1 MRNLALFLLL
11 LLVSCGSQRLPTAT
25 IIVGAQPVLV
35 EIASTPQTRAEGLM
49 NRDELTANT
58 GMLFIFPDNRT
69 RSFWMKNTRIP
80 LSIAY
85 INSDLEIVRI
95 SDMKPFS
102 TDRVPSL
109 YPARY
114 ALEMNR
120 GWFESNDIAKGSL
133 ISDLPNIEP
142 K

>member
-1 MRNLALFLLL
+1 MRNLAIFLL

-35 EIASTPQTRAEGLM
+35 EIASTPKTRAEGLM

-102 TDRVPSL
+102 TVRVPSL

-120 GWFESNDIAKGSL
+120 GWFENNDIAKGSF

>member
-1 MRNLALFLLL
+1 MRVLFLLIIMG
-11 LLVSCGSQRLPTAT
+11 CGSQRLPTAT
-25 IIVGAQPVLV
+25 ILVGSQSVLV
-35 EIASTPQTRAEGLM
+35 EVASTPSTRAEGLM
-49 NRDELTANT
+49 NRDELAKNT

-85 INSDLEIVRI
+85 INSNREIVRI
-95 SDMKPFS
+95 SELKPFS

-114 ALEMNR
+114 ALEMNQ
-120 GWFESNDIAKGSL
+120 GWFKEHEISKGAL
-133 ISDLPNIEP
+133 ISDLPNIDP
-142 K
+142 Q

>member
-1 MRNLALFLLL
+1 
-11 LLVSCGSQRLPTAT
+11 
-25 IIVGAQPVLV
+25 
-35 EIASTPQTRAEGLM
+35 M

-102 TDRVPSL
+102 TVRVPSL

-120 GWFESNDIAKGSL
+120 GWFENNDIAKGSF